1 MLSNAFATVSNGY
14 HRDHATGS
22 QSHLLNSDCSTA
34 STARHDQMSRILP
47 LPPDAVAQ
55 IHSSKNITS
64 LQGVVLALLENCLD
78 ASATKIDILVDFGR
92 GSCVLE
98 DNGLGIPPA
107 EFTKEGGLGRMYH
120 TSNHASAGDVLHGR
134 TGTYLAQVAALSLL
148 TITSRHHHS
157 DECATLTLHQGQII
171 ARNFPAPPAHELFH
185 VAHGTR
191 VAIRDLFGNMPVRVK
206 QRALAGAT
214 SSDEERAWNELKR
227 GVVALLL
234 AWPNPC
240 AVKLRSAEKGDK
252 YVSLH
257 SSHPNVSAA
266 LTERSIRQL
275 SGKAPEYDLR
285 DALPLVFQAG
295 LAPYETRAQ
304 WIAVSTSA
312 ATITV
317 KGLICLNPAPTKLCQ
332 FISIGIHPCSRLGGH
347 NELYEAVNK
356 TFSFSSFGAINDT
369 PDLDEAEKERRLRD
383 QRYKNDG
390 YTQRQLHGRKGV
402 DRHPMFVLQVKL
414 SDDYDHHVAAE
425 SPSESHLK
433 NIIDVLEATAT
444 QWLAANHFRP
454 RKRRQKMNQAPTSA
468 ARMSSPRPYSAVPT
482 STGPALAED
491 HFKRPATLAS
501 TISLKK
507 RRLDPS
513 SKAAAPVEPVL
524 ESASSYFNGLSRIK
538 SGSARGS
545 MRVERASPALGSK
558 SVELMETPTSSVFKL
573 PALEAG
579 QLNSPA
585 TMQSLQ
591 RDETDCSLRP
601 KSRED
606 IQPPA
611 AASSDDFGSIPDGEL
626 LTAVESTQSH
636 GSPAAVEMYQDAGD
650 STNDEVVDWTDP
662 LSKESFKVNA
672 RTGIVL
678 PSRTKT
684 TLGVDSS
691 GGQITALPRTPAA
704 IDTSLT
710 SVGRAVSLS
719 RRTAEAESVSGH
731 SWLPGFL
738 REWDNPVFAKQ
749 DEEPIPVASFGGP
762 GIDAA
767 ERGARSCTHESMTQG
782 LPENVFG
789 CTAKLSKEGLKDVQ
803 VIRQVDNKFI
813 LCKMPSPR
821 ADGKRASTLVLVD
834 QHAASERVI
843 LENLLSDLC
852 APIDPAS
859 RTIMSDHIG
868 SHTPAVKT
876 VLLERPQRFQIGAQ
890 EAELFTRHIAHFARW
905 GIMYHLSPSGQILH
919 TPAIDDPPPRT
930 EEEHRLLI
938 VRALPPG
945 IAERCTL
952 FPTILIEMLRSEIW
966 RRAESSS
973 SSSARAAPLPPPL
986 PQPDLETSTDHHD
999 YDHGAHNPP
1008 SPHEWL
1014 KHLHTCPKPLLDLLN
1029 SRACRSAIMFNDVLS
1044 AGECEQL
1051 MEELSRCAFPFMCAH
1066 GRVSMVPLM
1075 EMGGEGQRD
1084 EEGVLAER
1092 GGIGEVS
1099 DEKAEEGFVEAFRRF
1114 TGRRVGR

>member
-1 MLSNAFATVSNGY
+1 
-14 HRDHATGS
+14 
-22 QSHLLNSDCSTA
+22 
-34 STARHDQMSRILP
+34 MSRILP

-64 LQGVVLALLENCLD
+64 LQAVVLALLENSLD

-107 EFTKEGGLGRMYH
+107 EFTKDGGLGRMYH
-120 TSNHASAGDVLHGR
+120 TSKRSPGQEVLHGR

-157 DECATLTLHQGQII
+157 DEYATLTLHQGKTI
-171 ARNFPAPPAHELFH
+171 ARNFPAPPGHELSH

-191 VAIRDLFGNMPVRVK
+191 VAVRDLFGNMPVRVK

-214 SSDEERAWNELKR
+214 SNDEEKAWNELKR

-234 AWPNPC
+234 AWPRPC
-240 AVKLRSAEKGDK
+240 AVKLRNSEKYDK
-252 YVSLH
+252 NVSLH
-257 SSHPNVSAA
+257 SSHPTVSTA

-295 LAPYETRAQ
+295 LAPWESRAQ
-304 WIAVSTSA
+304 WIAISTTTG
-312 ATITV
+312 TITV
-317 KGLICLNPAPTKLCQ
+317 KGLICLSPAPTKLCQ

-356 TFSFSSFGAINDT
+356 TFSSSSFGAVNDT

-390 YTQRQLHGRKGV
+390 YTQKQLHGRKGV

-414 SDDYDHHVAAE
+414 NDGHDYHVATE

-444 QWLAANHFRP
+444 QWLTANQFRP
-454 RKRRQKMNQAPTSA
+454 RKRRQKTNQAQTSA
-468 ARMSSPRPYSAVPT
+468 ARMASTRPFSAVAT
-482 STGPALAED
+482 STGSALAED
-491 HFKRPATLAS
+491 NLKRPATLAS
-501 TISLKK
+501 TMSLKK
-507 RRLDPS
+507 RRVDSPGRV
-513 SKAAAPVEPVL
+513 ATPVEPAL
-524 ESASSYFNGLSRIK
+524 EGASSYFHGLSRIK
-538 SGSARGS
+538 SGSAKASTRTENACTAQENEI
-545 MRVERASPALGSK
+545 VESIGRPA
-558 SVELMETPTSSVFKL
+558 PSVFKL
-573 PALEAG
+573 PPLEAG
-579 QLNSPA
+579 QFNSAA

-591 RDETDCSLRP
+591 RDEKDRSPRSEGP
-601 KSRED
+601 ED
-606 IQPPA
+606 TPPVA
-611 AASSDDFGSIPDGEL
+611 AASSDNFGSIPDDEL

-636 GSPAAVEMYQDAGD
+636 GTPAAVGMYHDAGN

-684 TLGVDSS
+684 TLGIDSS
-691 GGQITALPRTPAA
+691 SNQHAALPRTPAA
-704 IDTSLT
+704 IDTSIT
-710 SVGRAVSLS
+710 SAGKPVSLS
-719 RRTAEAESVSGH
+719 RRAVTAGSASGH

-738 REWDNPVFAKQ
+738 RDWDNPVFAKQ
-749 DEEPIPVASFGGP
+749 DEEPIPVASFDGP

-767 ERGARSCTHESMTQG
+767 ELGNRQCTHTATTRG
-782 LPENVFG
+782 LSRSVFG
-789 CTAKLSKEGLKDVQ
+789 CTAKLSKEALKDVQ

-813 LCKMPSPR
+813 LCKMPSSQ
-821 ADGKRASTLVLVD
+821 AGGNRASTLVLVD

-843 LENLLSDLC
+843 LENLLQELS

-859 RTIMSDHIG
+859 RSNMSEHFG
-868 SHTPAVKT
+868 THNPAVKT
-876 VLLERPQRFQIGAQ
+876 VFLERPQRFQIGVQ
-890 EAELFTRHIAHFARW
+890 EAELFTRHMAHFARW
-905 GIMYHLSPSGQILH
+905 GIMYHLSPSNPTPSAPTIDNPYPH
-919 TPAIDDPPPRT
+919 TA
-930 EEEHRLLI
+930 EEQRLII
-938 VRALPPG
+938 VRALPPS

-952 FPTILIEMLRSEIW
+952 FPNLLIEALRSEIW

-973 SSSARAAPLPPPL
+973 SSERAPAPLPLP
-986 PQPDLETSTDHHD
+986 PQPHLVTSPDHQD
-999 YDHGAHNPP
+999 YHQDDAREPS

-1014 KHLHTCPKPLLDLLN
+1014 KHLSACPTSLLDLLN

-1044 AGECEQL
+1044 QQECETL
-1051 MEELSRCAFPFMCAH
+1051 MDDLSRCAFPFMCAH
-1066 GRVSMVPLM
+1066 GRVSMVPVM
-1075 EMGGEGQRD
+1075 EVGGEAGVRD
-1084 EEGVLAER
+1084 GDGKEAGN
-1092 GGIGEVS
+1092 
-1099 DEKAEEGFVEAFRRF
+1099 DKAEGFVDAFAKFRRI
-1114 TGRRVGR
+1114 GGGEIRHGGKIRN

>member
-1 MLSNAFATVSNGY
+1 
-14 HRDHATGS
+14 
-22 QSHLLNSDCSTA
+22 
-34 STARHDQMSRILP
+34 MSRIFP

-78 ASATKIDILVDFGR
+78 ASATKFDILVDFGR
-92 GSCVLE
+92 GTCVLE
-98 DNGLGIPPA
+98 DNGLGIPPE

-120 TSNHASAGDVLHGR
+120 TSKHASAGDVLHGR

-157 DECATLTLHQGQII
+157 DEYATLTLHQGKTI
-171 ARNFPAPPAHELFH
+171 ARNFPAPPGHELFH

-191 VAIRDLFGNMPVRVK
+191 VAVRDLFGNMPVRVK

-214 SSDEERAWNELKR
+214 SSDEEKAWNELKR

-234 AWPNPC
+234 AWRKPC
-240 AVKLRSAEKGDK
+240 AIKLRNSEKNDK
-252 YVSLH
+252 NVSLH
-257 SSHPNVSAA
+257 SSHPTVSAA

-275 SGKAPEYDLR
+275 SGKASEYDLR

-295 LAPYETRAQ
+295 LAPYESRAQ

-312 ATITV
+312 GTITV

-369 PDLDEAEKERRLRD
+369 PDLDKAEKERRLRD
-383 QRYKNDG
+383 QRYKHDG

-414 SDDYDHHVAAE
+414 SDGHDHYVAAE

-454 RKRRQKMNQAPTSA
+454 RKRRQKTNQAPMSA

-482 STGPALAED
+482 STGSALAEYNL
-491 HFKRPATLAS
+491 KRPATLAS
-501 TISLKK
+501 TMPLKK
-507 RRLDPS
+507 RRLDPPGRVGT
-513 SKAAAPVEPVL
+513 PVEPAL
-524 ESASSYFNGLSRIK
+524 EGASSYFNGLSRIK
-538 SGSARGS
+538 SGSARGG
-545 MRVERASPALGSK
+545 MGVEIASPGNGSK
-558 SVELMETPTSSVFKL
+558 SVESVERPNSSTFKL

-585 TMQSLQ
+585 TMQSL
-591 RDETDCSLRP
+591 RRHEPNGSPRLRAQ
-601 KSRED
+601 ED
-606 IQPPA
+606 TPPAA
-611 AASSDDFGSIPDGEL
+611 AASSDYFDSIPDDEL
-626 LTAVESTQSH
+626 LTAVEPTQSH
-636 GSPAAVEMYQDAGD
+636 ASPAAVDMYYDAGN
-650 STNDEVVDWTDP
+650 STNDEIVDWTDP

-678 PSRTKT
+678 PSRPKM
-684 TLGVDSS
+684 TLGVNGSA
-691 GGQITALPRTPAA
+691 GQDTALPRTPAA

-710 SVGRAVSLS
+710 SARQAVSLS
-719 RRTAEAESVSGH
+719 RRTATAGSASGH

-749 DEEPIPVASFGGP
+749 DEEPIPVASFDGP

-767 ERGARSCTHESMTQG
+767 ERGNHQCTNSSITQG
-782 LPENVFG
+782 LSENVFG
-789 CTAKLSKEGLKDVQ
+789 CTAKLSKEALKNVQ
-803 VIRQVDNKFI
+803 AIRQVDNKFI
-813 LCKMPSPR
+813 LCKMPSSQ

-859 RTIMSDHIG
+859 RTIMSDHFG

-876 VLLERPQRFQIGAQ
+876 VLLERPQRFQIAAQ
-890 EAELFTRHIAHFARW
+890 ETELFTRHIAHFARW
-905 GIMYHLSPSGQILH
+905 GIMYHLSPSSQEPCA
-919 TPAIDDPPPRT
+919 PANDHQSPRT

-952 FPTILIEMLRSEIW
+952 VPTLLIEMLRSEIW
-966 RRAESSS
+966 RCAESSS
-973 SSSARAAPLPPPL
+973 SSSARAAPLPPPPPP
-986 PQPDLETSTDHHD
+986 PQPDLESSKDNQSHRPTPADND
-999 YDHGAHNPP
+999 P

-1014 KHLHTCPKPLLDLLN
+1014 KHLHTCPTSLLDLLN

-1044 AGECEQL
+1044 QGECEQL

-1075 EMGGEGQRD
+1075 EVGGEGQRD
-1084 EEGVLAER
+1084 EEGVLEGR
-1092 GGIGEVS
+1092 GGFGKGS
-1099 DEKAEEGFVEAFRRF
+1099 DEKSGEGFVEAFRRF
-1114 TGRRVGR
+1114 TGRGRLEDRFEG

>member
-1 MLSNAFATVSNGY
+1 
-14 HRDHATGS
+14 
-22 QSHLLNSDCSTA
+22 
-34 STARHDQMSRILP
+34 MSRILP

-120 TSNHASAGDVLHGR
+120 TSKHASAGDVLHGR

-157 DECATLTLHQGQII
+157 DEYATLTLHQGKII
-171 ARNFPAPPAHELFH
+171 ARSFPAPPGHELFH

-191 VAIRDLFGNMPVRVK
+191 VAVRDLFGNMPVRVK

-214 SSDEERAWNELKR
+214 SSDEEKAWNELKR

-234 AWPNPC
+234 AWPKPC
-240 AVKLRSAEKGDK
+240 AVKLRNSEKNDK
-252 YVSLH
+252 NVSLH

-275 SGKAPEYDLR
+275 SGKASEYDLR

-295 LAPYETRAQ
+295 LAPYESRAK
-304 WIAVSTSA
+304 WIAVSTSTG
-312 ATITV
+312 TINV

-347 NELYEAVNK
+347 NELYEALNK
-356 TFSFSSFGAINDT
+356 TFSFSSFGAVNDT

-414 SDDYDHHVAAE
+414 SDGHDYHVAAE

-454 RKRRQKMNQAPTSA
+454 RKRRQRMNQAPTSGA
-468 ARMSSPRPYSAVPT
+468 HMSSPRPYSAVPT
-482 STGPALAED
+482 STGPALAENNL
-491 HFKRPATLAS
+491 KRPATLAS

-507 RRLDPS
+507 RRLDLS
-513 SKAAAPVEPVL
+513 SKAATPAEPVL

-538 SGSARGS
+538 SGSARGG
-545 MRVERASPALGSK
+545 MRVESASPAHGSK
-558 SVELMETPTSSVFKL
+558 SVELMETPSSSVFKL

-579 QLNSPA
+579 QLNSPS
-585 TMQSLQ
+585 TMRSAP
-591 RDETDCSLRP
+591 RDETDRPLRS
-601 KSRED
+601 KDRED
-606 IQPPA
+606 IQPA
-611 AASSDDFGSIPDGEL
+611 AAAPSDDFGSVPDDEL

-636 GSPAAVEMYQDAGD
+636 KPPAAAGVYD
-650 STNDEVVDWTDP
+650 NAGNSTNDEVVDWTDP

-684 TLGVDSS
+684 TLGVDGS
-691 GGQITALPRTPAA
+691 GSQNTAFPRTPAA
-704 IDTSLT
+704 IDNSLT
-710 SVGRAVSLS
+710 SARKAVSLS
-719 RRTAEAESVSGH
+719 RRAATTGTASGH
-731 SWLPGFL
+731 GWLPGFL
-738 REWDNPVFAKQ
+738 KEWDNPVFAKQ
-749 DEEPIPVASFGGP
+749 DEEPIPVASFDGP

-767 ERGARSCTHESMTQG
+767 ERGNRQCTHKSMTQG
-782 LPENVFG
+782 LPGMVFG
-789 CTAKLSKEGLKDVQ
+789 CTAKLSKGALKDIE

-813 LCKMPSPR
+813 LCKMPGSQ

-843 LENLLSDLC
+843 LENLLQELC
-852 APIDPAS
+852 DPIDPTS
-859 RTIMSDHIG
+859 RTIMSDHFG

-890 EAELFTRHIAHFARW
+890 EAELFTRHMAHFARW
-905 GIMYHLSPSGQILH
+905 GIMYH
-919 TPAIDDPPPRT
+919 PPPSSPKPCAPANDHQSPRA
-930 EEEHRLLI
+930 EAEHRLLI

-952 FPTILIEMLRSEIW
+952 FPTLLIEMLRSEIW

-973 SSSARAAPLPPPL
+973 SSSSARAPLPPS
-986 PQPDLETSTDHHD
+986 PQPDLGTSTDRDDHHD
-999 YDHGAHNPP
+999 VHYPP

-1014 KHLHTCPKPLLDLLN
+1014 KHLHACPTSLLDLLN
-1029 SRACRSAIMFNDVLS
+1029 SRACRSAIMFNDMLS
-1044 AGECEQL
+1044 REECKKL
-1051 MEELSRCAFPFMCAH
+1051 MDELSRCALPFMCAH

-1075 EMGGEGQRD
+1075 EVSGEGVRD
-1084 EEGVLAER
+1084 EEGMLEGR
-1092 GGIGEVS
+1092 GGFGEAGS
-1099 DEKAEEGFVEAFRRF
+1099 GEKAEQEGFVEAFRRF
-1114 TGRRVGR
+1114 SGREMGV

>member
-1 MLSNAFATVSNGY
+1 
-14 HRDHATGS
+14 
-22 QSHLLNSDCSTA
+22 
-34 STARHDQMSRILP
+34 MSRILP
-47 LPPDAVAQ
+47 LPSDAVAQ
-55 IHSSKNITS
+55 IYSSKNITS

-98 DNGLGIPPA
+98 DNGLGIPPE

-120 TSNHASAGDVLHGR
+120 TSKHASAGDVLHGR

-157 DECATLTLHQGQII
+157 DEYATLTLHQGKII
-171 ARNFPAPPAHELFH
+171 ARNFPAPIGHELFH

-191 VAIRDLFGNMPVRVK
+191 VAVRDLFGNMPVRVK
-206 QRALAGAT
+206 QRALAGAP
-214 SSDEERAWNELKR
+214 SSDEEKAWNELKR

-234 AWPNPC
+234 AWPKPC
-240 AVKLRSAEKGDK
+240 AIKLRNAEKSDK

-257 SSHPNVSAA
+257 SSHPNGSAA

-275 SGKAPEYDLR
+275 SGKASEYDLR

-295 LAPYETRAQ
+295 LAPYESRAQ

-312 ATITV
+312 GAINV

-347 NELYEAVNK
+347 NELYEVVNK

-414 SDDYDHHVAAE
+414 SDGHDHHAAAE

-454 RKRRQKMNQAPTSA
+454 RKRRQKMNRAPTSA

-482 STGPALAED
+482 STGSALAED
-491 HFKRPATLAS
+491 NLKRPATLAS
-501 TISLKK
+501 TMSLKK
-507 RRLDPS
+507 RRLDPPGRIGT
-513 SKAAAPVEPVL
+513 PVEPAL
-524 ESASSYFNGLSRIK
+524 EGASSYFNGLSRIK
-538 SGSARGS
+538 SGSARESIG
-545 MRVERASPALGSK
+545 VESAFPGNGSK
-558 SVELMETPTSSVFKL
+558 SVESIERPNSSVFKL

-579 QLNSPA
+579 QLNSA
-585 TMQSLQ
+585 TTMQSF
-591 RDETDCSLRP
+591 RRHESDGSPRLRV
-601 KSRED
+601 RED
-606 IQPPA
+606 TPPTA
-611 AASSDDFGSIPDGEL
+611 GESSDYFASIPDDEL
-626 LTAVESTQSH
+626 LTGVEPTRSH
-636 GSPAAVEMYQDAGD
+636 GSPAAVDMSHDAGN
-650 STNDEVVDWTDP
+650 STNDEVLDWTDP

-678 PSRTKT
+678 PSRTKKG
-684 TLGVDSS
+684 LGIDSS
-691 GGQITALPRTPAA
+691 GEQNTALPRTPAA
-704 IDTSLT
+704 IDTSL
-710 SVGRAVSLS
+710 SSKGQAVSLS
-719 RRTAEAESVSGH
+719 RRTATAGSASGH

-738 REWDNPVFAKQ
+738 REWGNPVFAKQ
-749 DEEPIPVASFGGP
+749 DEEPIPVASFDGP
-762 GIDAA
+762 GIDAT
-767 ERGARSCTHESMTQG
+767 ERGSRQCTHNSMTQG
-782 LPENVFG
+782 LPGNVFG
-789 CTAKLSKEGLKDVQ
+789 CTAKLSKEALKDVQ

-813 LCKMPSPR
+813 LCKMPSSQ

-843 LENLLSDLC
+843 LENLLQELC

-859 RTIMSDHIG
+859 RTIMSDHFG

-876 VLLERPQRFQIGAQ
+876 VLLDRPQRFQIGAQ
-890 EAELFTRHIAHFARW
+890 EADLFTRHIAHFARW
-905 GIMYHLSPSGQILH
+905 GIMYHISPS
-919 TPAIDDPPPRT
+919 TPKPCAPANDHQTPRT

-945 IAERCTL
+945 IAGRCTL
-952 FPTILIEMLRSEIW
+952 FPTLLIEMLRSEIW

-973 SSSARAAPLPPPL
+973 SSSARAAPLPSPPPPPP
-986 PQPDLETSTDHHD
+986 PQPDIESSTDDQSHRPAP
-999 YDHGAHNPP
+999 AHTDP

-1044 AGECEQL
+1044 HEECRKL
-1051 MEELSRCAFPFMCAH
+1051 LEELNRCAFPFMCAH

-1075 EMGGEGQRD
+1075 EVSGEGQRD
-1084 EEGVLAER
+1084 EEEGVLAGR
-1092 GGIGEVS
+1092 GGISEAGG
-1099 DEKAEEGFVEAFRRF
+1099 DEKAEEEGFVEAFRRF
-1114 TGRRVGR
+1114 SGRRAGREV